1 MSITIVGS
9 TEAGPRCD
17 EDAVFI
23 SHSILGTVEEYVE
36 ADRIVIIAVQYS
48 QKVYNVMLCIII
60 IMLIFAVV

>member
-1 MSITIVGS
+1 MHMFITIYIVGS

-36 ADRIVIIAVQYS
+36 ADRTVSKIYCS
-48 QKVYNVMLCIII
+48 
-60 IMLIFAVV
+60 FASITFS